1 MASHATGDGGMP
13 PKDAAT
19 RGLKRIMTLGAA

>member
-1 MASHATGDGGMP
+1 MP

-19 RGLKRIMTLGAA
+19 NRILKFLG